1 MDHDRARQGNEMRP
15 ALPSLSEYASPVPD
29 PGGGSPRVYT
39 SAWIAAALTS
49 SPTCAANGLKL
60 TSKRLTSSRALWS

>member
-1 MDHDRARQGNEMRP
+1 MDHAWARQGNEMRP
-15 ALPSLSEYASPVPD
+15 ALPSISEYASPVPD
-29 PGGGSPRVYT
+29 PGGATLRAYT
-39 SAWIAAALTS
+39 RAWIAAALTS